1 MLKLVIGGSCQG
13 KLDFAL
19 QTMEQ
24 LEANAVV
31 CDGKISS
38 LEESLDY
45 LVIDHLHLM
54 LRRLPQADE
63 EYETIVD
70 AWLDRLSRKLTDQ
83 PDRIQVILLDD
94 IGCGVVPFE
103 AADRRWRD
111 RCGRLYCRLTAMA
124 DQVDRIWA
132 GLPQRL
138 KGAN

>member
-1 MLKLVIGGSCQG
+1 
-13 KLDFAL
+13 
-19 QTMEQ
+19 
-24 LEANAVV
+24 
-31 CDGKISS
+31 
-38 LEESLDY
+38 
-45 LVIDHLHLM
+45 M